1 VSAYSYRIKK
11 GQVRLVTEED
21 FDLPKPTEGQLT
33 ELRSRMTSTAGYVT
47 KLTPDHVL
55 ERLTRERAEWGGGVP
70 APVARFA
77 TCQAAGCGLGLW
89 YPESRKSGY
98 CLRHGGVPA

>member
-1 VSAYSYRIKK
+1 MSDYSYRIKK

-21 FDLPKPTEGQLT
+21 FDLPKPTEEQLA

-55 ERLTRERAEWGGGVP
+55 ERLIRERAEWGTG
-70 APVARFA
+70 A
-77 TCQAAGCGLGLW
+77 
-89 YPESRKSGY
+89 
-98 CLRHGGVPA
+98 